1 MKRKQLTITFPEQ
14 KKDCLLESLVQLKDS
29 KQVNLSAFCRK
40 AISEIPCGPPS
51 WPPKPVQDH
60 PKVS

>member
-14 KKDCLLESLVQLKDS
+14 KKDCLLESLIQLKGF

-40 AISEIPCGPPS
+40 AVAPS
-51 WPPKPVQDH
+51 
-60 PKVS
+60 

>member
-1 MKRKQLTITFPEQ
+1 MRRKQLTITFPEQ

-40 AISEIPCGPPS
+40 AISEKI
-51 WPPKPVQDH
+51 QREMLR
-60 PKVS
+60 